1 MTFTYPCTT
10 PGPSAPCSKAT
21 SISFLYLQGYSMK
34 MCVCVCV
41 CVCVCIERERQ
52 VYMIFPPSIS
62 LLTQTEAAVHT
73 VPHLNHI
80 CLKSA
85 DCKPVDV

>member
-34 MCVCVCV
+34 MCVCV